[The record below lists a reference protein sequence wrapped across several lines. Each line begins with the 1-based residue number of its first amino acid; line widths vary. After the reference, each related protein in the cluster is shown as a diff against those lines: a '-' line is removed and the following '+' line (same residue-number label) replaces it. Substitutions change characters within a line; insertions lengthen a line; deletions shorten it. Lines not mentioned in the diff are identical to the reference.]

1 MDRQSFARGNPF
13 ARAIRPDDEKAT
25 SPILYVVFGLLSL
38 VMVGIFLAALFLPP
52 LFILTLIVRGLRL
65 HRWSLVLAGGVLG
78 LIYFSIFFAMGKR
91 LLSARHTP
99 SPADDEEAN

>member
-1 MDRQSFARGNPF
+1 MDRRSFARGNAF

-52 LFILTLIVRGLRL
+52 LFIHTLIVRGLRM
-65 HRWSLVLAGGVLG
+65 HRWSLLLAGGILG
-78 LIYFSIFFAMGKR
+78 AIYFTIFFAVGRR
-91 LLSARHTP
+91 LLSARHN
-99 SPADDEEAN
+99 PASSVDDEDA